1 MKEKLTLIQ
10 NEYTTFLREKGYNEN
25 KPVKITSGVDKS
37 VVLVGSTISVLKP
50 KLLNNSIHKN
60 GEFLFQRAIRTQPL
74 KVMTVNQTSEW
85 SSYFDATGLLVPQN
99 LGEKL
104 VYDVLFFLIN
114 KLNLSKDDIMIRINC
129 NDTDLMGIVKNVSDM
144 CNIEMNTREEKYYKH
159 RYGLDEYGIYGR
171 NFNIALKDK
180 KACEYKDIGN
190 IIIIENQNKKFGIEC
205 AIGLNALLMRMEGL
219 KTSIEASSISDIVKL
234 KSPPQHKFADCL
246 SVVSHLAYENV
257 EGLKKRNPIYLYRK
271 YLKYLEYWS
280 EELNLKREDVIAM
293 IKNYLKME
301 YNNYDEVV
309 IENNL
314 KKLLIRR

>member
-129 NDTDLMGIVKNVSDM
+129 NDTDLMGIVKNVRDM
-144 CNIEMNTREEKYYKH
+144 CNVEMNTREEKYYKH

-205 AIGLNALLMRMEGL
+205 AIGINALLMRMEGL

-234 KSPPQHKFADCL
+234 KSPTQHKFADCL

>member
-205 AIGLNALLMRMEGL
+205 AIGINALLMRMEGL

-234 KSPPQHKFADCL
+234 KSPTQHKFADCL

-309 IENNL
+309 I
-314 KKLLIRR
+314 

>member
-129 NDTDLMGIVKNVSDM
+129 NDTDLMRIVKNVSDM
-144 CNIEMNTREEKYYKH
+144 CNVEMNTREEKYYKH

-234 KSPPQHKFADCL
+234 KSPTQHKFADCL

-280 EELNLKREDVIAM
+280 EKLNLKREDVIAM

-309 IENNL
+309 IDNNL
-314 KKLLIRR
+314 KNLLIRR

>member
-129 NDTDLMGIVKNVSDM
+129 NDTDLMRIVKNVSDM
-144 CNIEMNTREEKYYKH
+144 CNVEMNTREEKYYKH

-301 YNNYDEVV
+301 YNNYDEVA

>member
-60 GEFLFQRAIRTQPL
+60 GEFLFQREIRTQPL

-129 NDTDLMGIVKNVSDM
+129 NDTDLMRIVKNVSDM
-144 CNIEMNTREEKYYKH
+144 CNVEMNTREEKYYKH

>member
-129 NDTDLMGIVKNVSDM
+129 NDTDLMRIVKNVSDM
-144 CNIEMNTREEKYYKH
+144 CNVEMNTREEKYYKH

-205 AIGLNALLMRMEGL
+205 AIGINALLMRMEGL

-309 IENNL
+309 IDNNL
-314 KKLLIRR
+314 KNLLIRR

>member
-129 NDTDLMGIVKNVSDM
+129 NDTDLMEIVKNVSDM
-144 CNIEMNTREEKYYKH
+144 CNVEMNTREEKYYKH

-205 AIGLNALLMRMEGL
+205 AIGINALLMRMEGL

-234 KSPPQHKFADCL
+234 KSPTQHKFADCL

-257 EGLKKRNPIYLYRK
+257 EGLKKRNPKIFPVYPN
-271 YLKYLEYWS
+271 S
-280 EELNLKREDVIAM
+280 
-293 IKNYLKME
+293 
-301 YNNYDEVV
+301 
-309 IENNL
+309 
-314 KKLLIRR
+314 

>member
-144 CNIEMNTREEKYYKH
+144 CNVEMNTREEKYYKH

-219 KTSIEASSISDIVKL
+219 KTSIEASGISDIVKL

>member
-129 NDTDLMGIVKNVSDM
+129 NDTDLMGIVKNVRDM
-144 CNIEMNTREEKYYKH
+144 CNVEMNTREEKYYKH

-234 KSPPQHKFADCL
+234 KSPTQHKFADCL

>member
-129 NDTDLMGIVKNVSDM
+129 NDTDLMGIVKNVSNM
-144 CNIEMNTREEKYYKH
+144 CNVEMNTREEKYYKH

-234 KSPPQHKFADCL
+234 KSPAQHKFADCL

-280 EELNLKREDVIAM
+280 EELNLKSEDVIAM

-301 YNNYDEVV
+301 YKNYDEVV

>member
-129 NDTDLMGIVKNVSDM
+129 NDTDLMEIVKNVSDM
-144 CNIEMNTREEKYYKH
+144 CNVEMNTREEKYYKH

-205 AIGLNALLMRMEGL
+205 AIGINALLMRMEGL

-234 KSPPQHKFADCL
+234 KSPTQHKFADCL

>member
-129 NDTDLMGIVKNVSDM
+129 NDTDLMRIVKNVSDM
-144 CNIEMNTREEKYYKH
+144 CNVEMNTREEKYYKH

>member
-144 CNIEMNTREEKYYKH
+144 CNVEMNTREEKYYKH

-234 KSPPQHKFADCL
+234 KSPTQHKFADCL

-309 IENNL
+309 IDNNL
-314 KKLLIRR
+314 KNLLIRR

>member
-129 NDTDLMGIVKNVSDM
+129 NDTDLMGIVKNVRDM
-144 CNIEMNTREEKYYKH
+144 CNVEMNTREEKYYKH

-205 AIGLNALLMRMEGL
+205 AIGINALLMRMEGL

-234 KSPPQHKFADCL
+234 KSPTQHKFADCL

-314 KKLLIRR
+314 KNY

>member
-129 NDTDLMGIVKNVSDM
+129 NDTDLMRIVKNVSDM
-144 CNIEMNTREEKYYKH
+144 CNVEMNTREEKYYKH

-234 KSPPQHKFADCL
+234 KSPTQHKFADCL

-309 IENNL
+309 IDNNL
-314 KKLLIRR
+314 KNLLIRR

>member
-129 NDTDLMGIVKNVSDM
+129 NDTDLMRIVKNVSDM
-144 CNIEMNTREEKYYKH
+144 CNVEMNTREEKYYKH

-234 KSPPQHKFADCL
+234 KSPTQHKFADCL

>member
-129 NDTDLMGIVKNVSDM
+129 NDTDLMGIVKNVRDM
-144 CNIEMNTREEKYYKH
+144 CNVEMNTREEKYYKH

>member
-114 KLNLSKDDIMIRINC
+114 KLNLSKDDNMIRINC
-129 NDTDLMGIVKNVSDM
+129 NDTDLMRIVKNVSDM
-144 CNIEMNTREEKYYKH
+144 CNVEMNTREEKYYKH

>member
-129 NDTDLMGIVKNVSDM
+129 NDTDLMRIVKNVSDM
-144 CNIEMNTREEKYYKH
+144 CNVEMNTREEKYYKH

-234 KSPPQHKFADCL
+234 KSPTQHKFADCL
-246 SVVSHLAYENV
+246 SVVSHLAYENI

-309 IENNL
+309 IDNNL
-314 KKLLIRR
+314 KNLLIRR

>member
-144 CNIEMNTREEKYYKH
+144 CNVEMNTREEKYYKH

-219 KTSIEASSISDIVKL
+219 KTSIEAFSISDIVKL

>member
-129 NDTDLMGIVKNVSDM
+129 NDTDLMEIVKNVSDM
-144 CNIEMNTREEKYYKH
+144 CNVEMNTREEKYYKH

-205 AIGLNALLMRMEGL
+205 AIGINALLMRMEGL
-219 KTSIEASSISDIVKL
+219 KTSIEASSISDIIKL
-234 KSPPQHKFADCL
+234 KSPTQHKFADCL

>member
-144 CNIEMNTREEKYYKH
+144 CNVEMNTREEKYYKH

-180 KACEYKDIGN
+180 KVCEYKDIGN

-234 KSPPQHKFADCL
+234 KSPTQHKFADCL

-309 IENNL
+309 IDNNL
-314 KKLLIRR
+314 KNLLIRR